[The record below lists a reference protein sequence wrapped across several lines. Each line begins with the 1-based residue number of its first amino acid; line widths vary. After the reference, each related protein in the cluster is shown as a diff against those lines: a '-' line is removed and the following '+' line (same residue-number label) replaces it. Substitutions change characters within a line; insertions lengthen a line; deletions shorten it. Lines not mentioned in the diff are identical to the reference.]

1 MFFLELVIIVRV
13 DVLIFI
19 KRYLFQVISFNFVF
33 EIELVIMY

>member
-19 KRYLFQVISFNFVF
+19 KCYLFQVISFNFVF
-33 EIELVIMY
+33 EIELVIKY